1 MIKRQAPLFIFGL
14 AIIILIFTF
23 GRMFIQV
30 ELPNDNTGNE
40 QKNESSHD
48 QTDTERSTLKEDL
61 KSLSFS
67 GDLSI
72 HFNKSEV
79 NFSRE
84 PQIFN
89 QEVYVPVSELA
100 SSLGFYVKLE
110 SDQFLI
116 LYKNNTFI
124 ELDLE
129 SNMAL
134 INGKEYTLE
143 SGPYYSDQRIYVP
156 LLFLMEAFH
165 YDLAWDKATGKID
178 LSDGTDSNQFDFID
192 RDNYFKK
199 VELGELGIRVSI
211 PLHWDLLD
219 ETNRVYGYTD
229 DFEYFTMAV
238 SKKKIDEGDTLD
250 AFEDQ
255 VEKDLKKQFQNDLQ
269 ILKIDKITNTTLNSY
284 AIYSDLADGKDT
296 HHLITYLFKENQS
309 GYTLTFRYSS
319 AMDESSVISIA
330 EAAANSFQINQ
341 LSIQE
346 REEHYIR
353 FHKYYELGLQ
363 FTNSFYANE
372 STNDYFLF
380 EGTVTGGVEGFNVK
394 VSKESQTI
402 SFYVPVKNK
411 SFSQKI
417 YLPFGLGRHNIYV
430 ETADSGGLFQKKPS
444 NQLFEPVISTDG
456 VNVLQWSMVNVSS
469 NKIRYLIPS
478 SRVTSDLTQ
487 MSDLANLLTY
497 NEETSYKKAKAVYH
511 WIEQNIGFEA
521 SSEDQE
527 QLRNPSEVFKDSAA
541 TEEEL
546 AYFYATLIRS
556 LEIPCR
562 IVSGDFEGESH
573 FWNELL
579 INGKWIVADLGEEFS
594 KGDGITTYFNLTRE
608 EHYSDYKNIKVL
620 EY

>member
-14 AIIILIFTF
+14 IIIVLIFTF

-30 ELPNDNTGNE
+30 ELPSTD
-40 QKNESSHD
+40 SSSLENS
-48 QTDTERSTLKEDL
+48 QTVKEHGTSEENTLKEDL
-61 KSLSFS
+61 KTLSFS

-72 HFNKSEV
+72 HFNNSEV

-100 SSLGFYVKLE
+100 NSLGFYIKLE

-124 ELDLE
+124 QLDLE
-129 SNMAL
+129 TNTAS
-134 INGKEYTLE
+134 INGKDYTLD
-143 SGPYYSDQRIYVP
+143 SGPYYSDQRVYVP

-165 YDLAWDKATGKID
+165 YELAWDKATGKIN
-178 LSDGTDSNQFDFID
+178 LSDGTDINRFDFTTQ
-192 RDNYFKK
+192 DNYFKK
-199 VELGELGIRVSI
+199 IEIGEYGIRFSV
-211 PLHWDLLD
+211 PFHWDLLD
-219 ETNRVYGYTD
+219 ETQRTYGYTD
-229 DFEYFTMAV
+229 DFEYFTLTVA
-238 SKKKIDEGDTLD
+238 KKKVSPGDQLED
-250 AFEDQ
+250 FEDQ
-255 VEKDLKKQFQNDLQ
+255 VEKDLKKQFQTDLQ
-269 ILKIDKITNTTLNSY
+269 ILKIDKVTNTSLDSY
-284 AIYSDLADGKDT
+284 AIYSDLIDGKET

-309 GYTLTFRYSS
+309 GYALTFRYSN
-319 AMDESSVISIA
+319 AMDEKSVLNIV
-330 EAAANSFQINQ
+330 EATANSFQINQ

-346 REEHYIR
+346 KEEHYIR
-353 FHKYYELGLQ
+353 FHKYYEYGMEL
-363 FTNSFYANE
+363 TEARYANE
-372 STNDYFLF
+372 SINDYFLF
-380 EGTVTGGVEGFNVK
+380 EGSVSGGVEGFNVK

-411 SFSQKI
+411 RFSQKI
-417 YLPFGLGRHNIYV
+417 YLPFGLGKHNIYV
-430 ETADSGGLFQKKPS
+430 ETAESGGLFQKKPVVK
-444 NQLFEPVISTDG
+444 LFEPLITADEE
-456 VNVLQWSMVNVSS
+456 NVLQMSMVNVSS

-478 SRVTSDLTQ
+478 SRVTSDLSK

-497 NEETSYKKAKAVYH
+497 SEETSYKKAKLAYH
-511 WIEQNIGFEA
+511 WIEQNIAYEPLA
-521 SSEDQE
+521 DEQE
-527 QLRNPSEVFKDSAA
+527 KLRSPSQVFDTSTG

-546 AYFYATLIRS
+546 AYFYATLMRS

-562 IVSGDFEGESH
+562 IVSGDYEGESH

-594 KGDGITTYFNLTRE
+594 KGDGITTYFNLTRDS
-608 EHYSDYKNIKVL
+608 HYSDYKNIKVL